1 MLLHSTNALVAKRP
15 IMKQPSLKQF
25 CYAIIVFMACS
36 APASAQLIDLSWDN
50 DLVFGTDG
58 TYTNGVKL
66 GWRSDEYRASRCRQC
81 WATIAANVFSFLPA
95 VSDATTEHSI
105 GMDVRQTMI
114 TPEDIAVTGPQY
126 DDLPYVGVLRGDF
139 SLFSRSKDSAT
150 SYNFSLGV
158 IGPNSG
164 AESAQKRIHKLTD
177 STPPQGWEYQL
188 GEDTL
193 FGLGAARAN
202 RHALWTH
209 SEGRQTEWGTAYGA
223 QLNNFES
230 YAAVGSFFRYGY
242 NLPSNLL
249 PDYAGIGSSIAL
261 PGLLANRNY
270 GWSIFAGLAAQAV
283 AYSYIEEKS
292 DGYSYEQDPFIGSVT
307 IGGEMHT
314 PDFHISLSLKQTTSH
329 AQNARRPLH
338 FGTLALIWAL

>member
-1 MLLHSTNALVAKRP
+1 MRSCTLRQLAYA
-15 IMKQPSLKQF
+15 
-25 CYAIIVFMACS
+25 AIIFIVGS
-36 APASAQLIDLSWDN
+36 APASAQLVDFSWDN

-66 GWRSDEYRASRCRQC
+66 GWRGDEHRASACRQC
-81 WATIAANVFSFLPA
+81 WSTIASNIFSFLPA
-95 VSDATTEHSI
+95 TSGASTEHSL

-114 TPEDIAVTGPQY
+114 TPEDITITTPQY

-139 SLFSRSKDSAT
+139 SLFSRSKNSAT
-150 SYNFSLGV
+150 SYNLSLGV

-193 FGLGAARAN
+193 FGLGAARAD

-209 SEGRQTEWGTAYGA
+209 AEGRQTEWGTAYGG

-230 YAAVGSFFRYGY
+230 YAAAGSFFRYGY

-249 PDYAGIGSSIAL
+249 PDYAGIGSSVSL
-261 PGLLANRNY
+261 PGLLANKNY
-270 GWSIFAGLAAQAV
+270 GWSIYAGLAAQAI
-283 AYSYIEEKS
+283 AYSYIEDKS
-292 DGYSYEQDPFIGSVT
+292 EGYSHEQDHFIGSVT
-307 IGGEMHT
+307 LGGEMHT
-314 PDFHISLSLKQTTSH
+314 PNFHISLSLKQTSSQ